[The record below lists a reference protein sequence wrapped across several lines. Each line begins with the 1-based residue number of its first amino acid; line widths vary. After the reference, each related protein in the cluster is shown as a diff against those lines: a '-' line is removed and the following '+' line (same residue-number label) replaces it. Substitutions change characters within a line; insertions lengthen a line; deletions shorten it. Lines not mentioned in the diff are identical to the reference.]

1 MKSKKS
7 KSYQRFLKDYQTK
20 NIVPARK
27 SAIFLLL
34 FYLFFS
40 VLDAFLTDSMNI
52 VTLRIIFSVV
62 MGILLCITY
71 IPKYILHWQKIY
83 SLFIIIAG
91 LGVITISTYI
101 DCPMKTL
108 YSQGLLLV
116 IFYGYTM
123 NKLLLIPSTIAG
135 LTITLVYAIVTFNVN
150 EVAMPTIL
158 TSLFFQLTANI
169 IGIFNISY
177 RQRVSFKK
185 YSLRIKDK
193 NKSKKL
199 LKLNQ
204 ILKNL
209 ATTDGL
215 TGIANR
221 RYFDKILDQAIL
233 KSKKNKKPLSLIM
246 LDIDYFK
253 YYNDYYGHVQG
264 DICLKKIASLL
275 ENATIQSS
283 AKAARF
289 GGEEFMILM
298 PNTSASDCQLFVK
311 KIMADLN
318 GLKIENHDSPTSQ
331 YITASYGIVSVCKNY
346 SKLSA
351 KFIVNSVDACLYKAK
366 NQGKNRFVQI
376 KI

>member
-7 KSYQRFLKDYQTK
+7 NLYQIFLKDYQTK
-20 NIVPARK
+20 NIVPARR

-34 FYLFFS
+34 FYLFFTI
-40 VLDAFLTDSMNI
+40 LDAYLTDSMKI
-52 VTLRIIFSVV
+52 VTIRIVFSIV
-62 MGILLCITY
+62 MGILLSLTY

-83 SLFIIIAG
+83 SLFVIIAG
-91 LGVITISTYI
+91 LGVITISTYL

-135 LTITLVYAIVTFNVN
+135 LTITLIYTLVTFSAQ
-150 EVAMPTIL
+150 EIPMPTIL
-158 TSLFFQLTANI
+158 TSLFFQMTANI
-169 IGIFNISY
+169 IGIFNINY

-199 LKLNQ
+199 LKLNH

-233 KSKKNKKPLSLIM
+233 ESTKNKKPLSLIM

-253 YYNDYYGHVQG
+253 NYNDYYGHVQG
-264 DICLKKIASLL
+264 DICLKKIASILD
-275 ENATIQSS
+275 NATINSN
-283 AKAARF
+283 AIAARF
-289 GGEEFMILM
+289 GGEEFMILL
-298 PNTSASDCQLFVK
+298 PYTNASDCQLFVK
-311 KIMADLN
+311 RIMTDLSN
-318 GLKIENHDSPTSQ
+318 LKMENHDSPISQ
-331 YITASYGIVSVCKNY
+331 YVTASYGVVTVCNKY

-366 NQGKNRFVQI
+366 KQGKNNFFQI